1 MKRTFLFIAGVLI
14 LTSCAH
20 EKRSAN
26 LSILLAGAKPT
37 YNVGIYGNK
46 YRHETQVQHKNWD
59 KNKKY
64 NGR

>member
-20 EKRSAN
+20 EKKVAN
-26 LSILLAGAKPT
+26 LSVLLAGAKPT

-46 YRHETQVQHKNWD
+46 HRHEAQSQAKNWD

-64 NGR
+64 KAR